1 MNTSKI
7 ITGIDIGSSKISVIV
22 CQLKSSD
29 DIEVLGMGTSVL
41 KGIQK
46 GIIRDESLF
55 INALQNCI
63 KRAQASSDQMIDDVF
78 VNVPSGNTAFTI
90 QTGIIQSQSS
100 GQLLTKNDR
109 EAAMKKSS
117 QCIDKKN
124 QSILHLI
131 PMTQRIDGQSSD
143 VFKPKVFSQ
152 MEVDTGIILCDS
164 TNLKIVYST
173 IKKLGLTLKGVIS
186 DYLSMGA
193 MLVPQGS
200 TGAHLLIDI
209 GAQMTTFSVVSMG
222 QLKFAH
228 TIQIGSEQI
237 TQDLSICL
245 KCSISEAERVKILYG
260 QLQKFQNELSQ
271 HVTIQCHNGQQNV
284 KVSLITSIIESRI
297 NQLFQL
303 IQKYLIHAPNYDDIF
318 LSGSGS
324 NLNGL
329 PQWIESKIS
338 KPLNANYNK
347 TYKGI
352 QINSNYMMAM
362 GQIIYGYQIGLLA
375 NSKGSLIKKISKK
388 IFNIN

>member
-1 MNTSKI
+1 MNKSRI

-22 CQLKSSD
+22 CQLKSAD

-41 KGIQK
+41 KGVQK

-78 VNVPSGNTAFTI
+78 VNVPNGNTMFTI

-100 GQLLTKNDR
+100 GQLLTKKDR
-109 EAAMKKSS
+109 ETAMKKSS

-131 PMTQRIDGQSSD
+131 PMTQRIDGQSLD
-143 VFKPKVFSQ
+143 IFKPKVFNQ
-152 MEVDTGIILCDS
+152 MEVDTGILLCDS
-164 TNLKIVYST
+164 TNLKIVVSN
-173 IKKLGLTLKGVIS
+173 IKKLGLTIKGVIS
-186 DYLSMGA
+186 DYLSLGA
-193 MLVPQGS
+193 ILVPQGS
-200 TGAHLLIDI
+200 MGAHLLIDI

-228 TIQIGSEQI
+228 TIQIGSDQI

-245 KCSISEAERVKILYG
+245 KCSISEAERIKVLYG

-271 HVTIQCHNGQQNV
+271 HVTIQCHNGPQNV
-284 KVSLITSIIESRI
+284 KVSLITSIIESRV
-297 NQLFQL
+297 NQLFQV

-324 NLNGL
+324 NLKGL

-338 KPLNANYNK
+338 KPLNANYDK

-352 QINSNYMMAM
+352 QINSNYIMAM
-362 GQIIYGYQIGLLA
+362 GQIIYGHQIGLLA
-375 NSKGSLIKKISKK
+375 NSKGSFIKKISNK
-388 IFNIN
+388 IFKY

>member
-1 MNTSKI
+1 MNKSKI

-29 DIEVLGMGTSVL
+29 NIEVLGMGTSVL
-41 KGIQK
+41 KGVQK

-63 KRAQASSDQMIDDVF
+63 KRAQASSEQVIEDVF
-78 VNVPSGNTAFTI
+78 VNIPNGNTSFSI
-90 QTGIIQSQSS
+90 QTGIVQSQSS
-100 GQLLTKNDR
+100 GQVLTKKDR
-109 EAAMKKSS
+109 EMAMQKSS

-131 PMTQRIDGQSSD
+131 PISQRVDGQSTES
-143 VFKPKVFSQ
+143 FKPKVFNQ
-152 MEVDTGIILCDS
+152 MEVDTGVILCDS
-164 TNLKIVYST
+164 TNLKIVYSNL
-173 IKKLGLTLKGVIS
+173 KKLGLTVKGVIS

-193 MLVPQGS
+193 ILIPPGS
-200 TGAHLLIDI
+200 MGAHLLIDI

-245 KCSISEAERVKILYG
+245 KCSLSEAERIKVLYG
-260 QLQKFQNELSQ
+260 QLQKFQNELSK

-284 KVSLITSIIESRI
+284 KVSLITSIIESRV

-318 LSGSGS
+318 LSGSGA
-324 NLNGL
+324 NLSGL
-329 PQWIESKIS
+329 PQWIETKIS
-338 KPLNANYNK
+338 KPLNANFDK
-347 TYKGI
+347 TYKDI

-362 GQIIYGYQIGLLA
+362 GQIIYGHQIGLLTA
-375 NSKGSLIKKISKK
+375 GSGSLIKKISNK
-388 IFNIN
+388 IFKY